1 MNKLHLILALVFTYC
16 CGSVFAQSKPVAV
29 LSDIPTQESMN
40 AWRSKDQETR
50 EKHNKICINDSY
62 KLFFA
67 KTTCNVGELTLQF
80 LTDESK
86 ATPAEKKVLLLVD
99 NELLAVAKMAADNY
113 RENTKPA
120 ALAIALSNLRMK
132 SRADAQENL
141 LNLYQGKITW
151 GGYNTQRKA
160 LAASSS
166 ADFEKIIKDPAL
178 QR

>member
-1 MNKLHLILALVFTYC
+1 MNKSHLILALALAYYS
-16 CGSVFAQSKPVAV
+16 GPVFAQSKPVAV

-40 AWRSKDQETR
+40 AWKSKDQETR
-50 EKHNKICINDSY
+50 EKHNKICVNESY

-67 KTTCNVGELTLQF
+67 KTSCNVGELTLQF
-80 LTDESK
+80 LTDDSK
-86 ATPAEKKVLLLVD
+86 ATPAEKKILLLVD

-113 RENTKPA
+113 RENTKPI
-120 ALAIALSNLRMK
+120 ALAIALSDLRMK

-141 LNLYQGKITW
+141 MNLYQSKITW

-160 LAASSS
+160 LATSSR
-166 ADFEKIIKDPAL
+166 DNFEKIIQDPAL